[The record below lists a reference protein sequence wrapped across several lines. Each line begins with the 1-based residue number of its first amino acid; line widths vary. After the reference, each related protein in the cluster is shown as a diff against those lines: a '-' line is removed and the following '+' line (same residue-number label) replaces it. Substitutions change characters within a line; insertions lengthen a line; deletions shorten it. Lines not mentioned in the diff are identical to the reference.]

1 MKAVLEGNR
10 VALYFSFDL
19 AIITYIKDNIPDRA
33 WNVKTHPK
41 VWSVPASP
49 YHCTQIIEVLQ
60 PIGFYIDPKIVQ
72 CADPNESKPNL
83 RKQVPTNLYEYQ
95 KEGVEFIY
103 AAKGRAIVGDAPGV
117 GKSAQALVFANMF
130 GGSKILIVA
139 PQNVIWKWATKEAGL
154 WAEGRTVQVVENGKQ
169 KIVGADITIMS
180 YGIMVSRYEELI
192 ALPFDTMIFDEAH
205 YLKSSK
211 SQRNKV
217 ARKLTKGVPHLLFLT
232 GTAFKNKRIEMFQ
245 LLHMLDRN
253 QWSSAIEFGK
263 RYCGGV
269 FGQGHWITPPEGET
283 NTEELQRRLSPIL
296 LRRTKR
302 QIGDQ
307 IPELTRVAIPMNL
320 DNDADYDKALE
331 DARREARREGYK
343 PAFALSLLNKL
354 RQIVGRGKVKAA
366 IEYAEDILE
375 SGEKVVLFAHHK
387 EIVSQLKQHFWK
399 AGIGTGVIDGSTPA
413 KERQRLAD
421 LFLVDSGLEIMIIS
435 SAGREGI
442 DLYSANQLIFV
453 ERLWTPADE
462 EQIEA
467 RLQRDGQRNPVT
479 AHYLVAKGTVD
490 ERLDEIV
497 RGKRAEFAN
506 LIQSDIIREI
516 YSDELL
522 GEE

>member
-1 MKAVLEGNR
+1 MKATLVNNRIALE
-10 VALYFSFDL
+10 FSFDL
-19 AIITYIKDNIPDRA
+19 GLITYIKDNLPDRV
-33 WNVKTHPK
+33 WNSKTHPK
-41 VWSVPASP
+41 VWSVPSSP
-49 YHCTQIIEVLQ
+49 YHCAKIIEVLK
-60 PIGFYIDPKIVQ
+60 PLGFFIDPKIVK
-72 CADPNESKPNL
+72 CADPNTPKPNL

-95 KEGVEFIY
+95 KDGVEFIY

-130 GGSKILIVA
+130 GGSKILIVS
-139 PQNVIWKWATKEAGL
+139 PQNVIWKWATKEADL
-154 WAEGRTVQVVENGKQ
+154 WANGRTVQVIETGKQ
-169 KIVGADITIMS
+169 IITDADIIVMS
-180 YGIMVSRYEELI
+180 YGIMVSRYEELM

-205 YLKSSK
+205 YLKSNK

-217 ARKLTKGVPHLLFLT
+217 ARKITKGVPHILLLT
-232 GTAFKNKRIEMFQ
+232 GTAFKNKRFEMFQ
-245 LLHMLDRN
+245 LLHILDPN
-253 QWSSAIEFGK
+253 QWSSALEFGK
-263 RYCGGV
+263 RYCGGE
-269 FGQGHWITPPEGET
+269 FGQGHWITPPIGET

-296 LRRTKR
+296 LRRTKK

-307 IPELTRVAIPMNL
+307 IPELTRVTVPMYL
-320 DNDADYDKALE
+320 DNAADYDKALE

-354 RQIVGRGKVKAA
+354 RQIVGRGKVQQA
-366 IEYAEDILE
+366 IELAEDILE
-375 SGEKVVLFAHHK
+375 AGEKVVLFAHHK
-387 EIVSQLKQHFWK
+387 EIVAQLKSHFWK

-413 KERQRLAD
+413 KERQRLAET
-421 LFLVDSGLEIMIIS
+421 FLENSGLEVMIIS

-467 RLQRDGQRNPVT
+467 RLQRDGQKNPVT
-479 AHYLVAKGTVD
+479 AAYLVAKGTID

-506 LIQSDIIREI
+506 LIESDIVKEVWL
-516 YSDELL
+516 SLL
-522 GEE
+522 EGE